1 MLITL
6 KRIRKIIF
14 FGYEFSSNDNIIYT
28 ASVPLKL
35 GRVEVILSDTEKI
48 LYKLTKKCIK
58 NESGIEVGHI
68 TRKVSKFLFGYTYY
82 KFVLDKIE
90 YIAYAIGFGKEGQF
104 VTIYKDDVQVAL
116 IEVPVVIQNSKPCY
130 SIYIKDIEDRMAV
143 LLFSLVYDIIRF
155 SNTDSVAYNSTLYN
169 YTRTHNKEL
178 KSKYDSSFKINLLR
192 SVELTKHESNIKHFD

>member
-6 KRIRKIIF
+6 KR
-14 FGYEFSSNDNIIYT
+14 
-28 ASVPLKL
+28 
-35 GRVEVILSDTEKI
+35 
-48 LYKLTKKCIK
+48 
-58 NESGIEVGHI
+58 
-68 TRKVSKFLFGYTYY
+68 
-82 KFVLDKIE
+82 FVLDKIE

-116 IEVPVVIQNSKPCY
+116 IEVPVVIQNNKPCY
-130 SIYIKDIEDRMAV
+130 SIYIKAIEDLMAV

-169 YTRTHNKEL
+169 YTRTSNKEL